1 MTIKKD
7 ATQSDCILFF
17 LSWRVLLSLSVGH
30 HIDELA
36 ALFTGSKYYNAV
48 DECEDSVVFT
58 HTYVQTGV
66 VYCTTLTFDDVTG
79 AAVAATKD
87 FNAQAFAF

>member
-1 MTIKKD
+1 MQPNRI
-7 ATQSDCILFF
+7 ASFF
-17 LSWRVLLSLSVGH
+17 SCLGVLLSLSVGH